1 MTTRDDIKRLA
12 AEHGLGKLTERHLDQ
27 LAASVSNNA
36 QLVAR
41 LPKDLHWSE
50 ESALV
55 FRLPVPEELK
65 R

>member
-1 MTTRDDIKRLA
+1 MSEDDARRLA
-12 AEHGLGKLTERHLDQ
+12 AAKGLNKLTDKHLDQ
-27 LAASVSNNA
+27 LAASIRANE
-36 QLVAR
+36 QLMAG

-55 FRLPVPEELK
+55 FRLPVPKEAK

>member
-1 MTTRDDIKRLA
+1 MTRDDSKRLA
-12 AEHGLGKLTERHLDQ
+12 AEQRLDKLTERHLEQ
-27 LAASVSNNA
+27 LATSVSNNVA
-36 QLVAR
+36 LVAR